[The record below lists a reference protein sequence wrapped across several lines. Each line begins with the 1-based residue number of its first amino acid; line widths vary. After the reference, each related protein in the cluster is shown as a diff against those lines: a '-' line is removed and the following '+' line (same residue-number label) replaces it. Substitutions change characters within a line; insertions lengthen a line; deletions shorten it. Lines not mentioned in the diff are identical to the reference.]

1 MIINQNSSTMFNNCS
16 LDVQS
21 VYKTKTYVGEHNKR
35 GSTCLPFQIM
45 LKTLYIYE
53 WSDTEINTNHK
64 YSLHQKFCLDYCWDQ
79 KNVNLNYE
87 EHCGYVN
94 FLVESNWSLKGEGK
108 QKQFTT
114 YVFKEI
120 TRTNSKEAKSRE
132 GISSTCI
139 TTSIKRKGFQE
150 THTRISSVAYKV
162 KLPLTLQLQ

>member
-94 FLVESNWSLKGEGK
+94 FLVESNWSLKGEEK
-108 QKQFTT
+108 ENRNNLLHMFSKKLHVQILKRQKAGRAYHPPVSQHQSN
-114 YVFKEI
+114 V
-120 TRTNSKEAKSRE
+120 
-132 GISSTCI
+132 
-139 TTSIKRKGFQE
+139 KGFRRH
-150 THTRISSVAYKV
+150 THVFLLLRIR
-162 KLPLTLQLQ
+162 